1 MEINGRIPLVQG
13 SVSDRTTREAAFE
26 GVKVAVDRFQQA
38 YGDFGVNAFYTP
50 TSPGT
55 STNHFFAATP
65 SSGHDVSDVVSHMT
79 GYAIL
84 DSLGSAE
91 HPLADADPAHERFGD
106 LLARAM
112 TTTDPDEHA
121 ALLQE
126 ARSLLGGQDYNVT
139 K

>member
-1 MEINGRIPLVQG
+1 MEITGRIPLVQG
-13 SVSDRTTREAAFE
+13 SVSDRTTHEAAFE
-26 GVKVAVDRFQQA
+26 GVKAAVDRFQQA

-50 TSPGT
+50 TRPGT
-55 STNHFFAATP
+55 STNHFYATDP
-65 SSGHDVSDVVSHMT
+65 SALHDVSDVVSHMA

-91 HPLADADPAHERFGD
+91 HRPTDAEQVHERFGD

-112 TTTDPDEHA
+112 ITTDPGEHA